1 MSIQTEKRIFRY
13 LQTSQKYIKKFP
25 KKAYPVVGKPLHGKF
40 ELTLPS
46 WVKPYR
52 AALEC
57 QAKHSHHLD
66 WSTTGQYDQ
75 EEIQSAFEE
84 IEAKVSECGGPVSYW
99 AKGTEKC
106 GLLEGYLG
114 PVINLE
120 LFGCQK
126 YSHVLA
132 LPQTTFKKVCLPVAR
147 FDVLKLVFRC
157 DSAPTWMDV

>member
-1 MSIQTEKRIFRY
+1 MY
-13 LQTSQKYIKKFP
+13 DVNTSSKMETRVVLDADWFVINGQKYVKRL
-25 KKAYPVVGKPLHGKF
+25 AYSVVGKPLHGEY

-75 EEIQSAFEE
+75 EEIQKVFEE
-84 IEAKVSECGGPVSYW
+84 IETTVSGYGGSISYW

-106 GLLEGYLG
+106 GLLESYIG

-120 LFGCQK
+120 QFGCPK
-126 YSHVLA
+126 YCHILA
-132 LPQTTFKKVCLPVAR
+132 LPQTTLKKAIAFSLW
-147 FDVLKLVFRC
+147 L
-157 DSAPTWMDV
+157 DSTY

>member
-1 MSIQTEKRIFRY
+1 MECRVVLDTDWFVING
-13 LQTSQKYIKKFP
+13 QKYIKKL
-25 KKAYPVVGKPLHGKF
+25 AYSVVGKPLHGEF
-40 ELTLPS
+40 EFTLPS

-75 EEIQSAFEE
+75 EEIQNAFEE
-84 IEAKVSECGGPVSYW
+84 IETKVSDCGGPVSYW

-120 LFGCQK
+120 LFGCTK
-126 YSHVLA
+126 YSQILA
-132 LPQTTFKKVCLPVAR
+132 LPQTTLKKAIAFSLW
-147 FDVLKLVFRC
+147 L
-157 DSAPTWMDV
+157 DSTY